1 MFKKIILSIATIAA
15 TASLAV
21 SVQASEKVELKV
33 ATDSDTGPFTYQ
45 KDGKFKGYDVDVVK
59 AVFKGSK
66 YKVTFKTVP
75 FDTIST
81 GIDAGKF
88 DLSANDF
95 SYNKERAEKYLFSDP
110 ISRSNYAVV
119 GKKGSHY
126 KSLSDLSGKST
137 EVLSGVNY
145 AQVLENWNKN
155 HPNKKPIKIKYVSG
169 TTGVTSRLKNI
180 ESGKIDFILYDAI
193 SSDYIVKDQS
203 LNLSV
208 SPLKGKIGNNK
219 DGLEYLLLPKDKKG
233 KTLQKFINKR
243 IKVLKENGTLAR
255 LSKQYFGGD
264 YVSNIDK

>member
-1 MFKKIILSIATIAA
+1 
-15 TASLAV
+15 
-21 SVQASEKVELKV
+21 
-33 ATDSDTGPFTYQ
+33 
-45 KDGKFKGYDVDVVK
+45 
-59 AVFKGSK
+59 
-66 YKVTFKTVP
+66 
-75 FDTIST
+75 
-81 GIDAGKF
+81 
-88 DLSANDF
+88 
-95 SYNKERAEKYLFSDP
+95 SDP

-126 KSLSDLSGKST
+126 KSLSDLSGKTT

-233 KTLQKFINKR
+233 
-243 IKVLKENGTLAR
+243 
-255 LSKQYFGGD
+255 
-264 YVSNIDK
+264 

>member
-1 MFKKIILSIATIAA
+1 
-15 TASLAV
+15 
-21 SVQASEKVELKV
+21 
-33 ATDSDTGPFTYQ
+33 
-45 KDGKFKGYDVDVVK
+45 
-59 AVFKGSK
+59 
-66 YKVTFKTVP
+66 
-75 FDTIST
+75 
-81 GIDAGKF
+81 
-88 DLSANDF
+88 
-95 SYNKERAEKYLFSDP
+95 
-110 ISRSNYAVV
+110 
-119 GKKGSHY
+119 
-126 KSLSDLSGKST
+126 
-137 EVLSGVNY
+137 
-145 AQVLENWNKN
+145 
-155 HPNKKPIKIKYVSG
+155 VSG